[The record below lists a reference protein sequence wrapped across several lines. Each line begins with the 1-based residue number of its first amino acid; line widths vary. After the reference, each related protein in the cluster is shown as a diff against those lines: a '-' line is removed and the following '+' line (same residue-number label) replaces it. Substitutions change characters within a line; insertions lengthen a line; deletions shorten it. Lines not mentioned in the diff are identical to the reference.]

1 MAEIAATP
9 SGMRWGG
16 RFRRLSQ
23 SGQFALSGGL
33 VMLAAMLM
41 SGMVISGIAA
51 RATVDSTA
59 ASSAL
64 FLDSL
69 LSPLVQGLAH
79 KDTVDPDEIAQ
90 IDGLLKDGAFADRFA
105 HVEIWKGDGLVAYST
120 TSDLIGGRFPPPA
133 GLVSA
138 LEGEV
143 AAQYTDLN
151 AGEHTIREFATE
163 YLEIYVPLREHHSG
177 RIIAVVEI
185 HEMTQPLKRKLL
197 WVRVQT
203 WLVVSGAT
211 LLIGLALFGIVSR
224 SGRLIGEQQVAL
236 RNRLEEIERVSDQN
250 RRLRERVQA
259 ASSRLAEL
267 NERYLRNVG
276 AELHDGPA
284 QLVGLAALKVEQVRR
299 ADGKREREAA
309 LEGIETVL
317 GDALRD
323 MRVIARGLMLP
334 EIAELSLRETVRH
347 AARAHE
353 QRTAT
358 KVAVSCP
365 DIACGIPQAVQ
376 ICVYRFVQEGL
387 NNAYRHAGGHG
398 QAVECRLDGD
408 VLAVRV
414 RDAGGEPTAGSE
426 RNGGGLGL
434 TGLRERVVSLGGTF
448 HTSRGPRGTAME
460 MSIALGEGGGA

>member
-1 MAEIAATP
+1 MTEIAAISPET
-9 SGMRWGG
+9 RREG
-16 RFRRLSQ
+16 RFRGLSQ

-41 SGMVISGIAA
+41 SGMVISGIAS

-69 LSPLVQGLAH
+69 LSPLVQDLAQ
-79 KDTVDPDEIAQ
+79 KDTVDPGDGVL
-90 IDGLLKDGAFADRFA
+90 IDGLFRDGAFADRFP
-105 HVEIWKGDGLVAYST
+105 HVEIWKGDGLIAYST
-120 TSDLIGGRFPPPA
+120 TPGLIGGRFPPPA

-143 AAQYTDLN
+143 SAQYTDLS
-151 AGEHTIREFATE
+151 AGEHTIRGFATR

-185 HEMTQPLKRKLL
+185 HEQSLPLKRKLL
-197 WVRVQT
+197 RVRAQT

-211 LLIGLALFGIVSR
+211 LLIGLALLGIVAR
-224 SGRLIGEQQVAL
+224 SGRLIGGQQAAL
-236 RNRLEEIERVSDQN
+236 RNRIGEIERISDQN

-284 QLVGLAALKVEQVRR
+284 QLVGLAALKVEQARR
-299 ADGKREREAA
+299 ARDRRQREAA
-309 LEGIETVL
+309 LRGIETVL

-323 MRVIARGLMLP
+323 MRVIASGLMLP
-334 EIAELSLRETVRH
+334 EIAGLSLCETVRQ
-347 AARAHE
+347 AARTHE

-358 KVAVSCP
+358 TVAVDCS
-365 DIACGIPQAVQ
+365 DIARDIPQAVR
-376 ICVYRFVQEGL
+376 ICAYRFVREGL
-387 NNAYRHAGGHG
+387 NNAYRHAGGNG

-408 VLAVRV
+408 VLAIRV
-414 RDAGGEPTAGSE
+414 VDDGGAPASAPG
-426 RNGGGLGL
+426 RAGGLGL
-434 TGLRERVVSLGGTF
+434 AGLRERVVSLGGAF
-448 HTSRGPRGTAME
+448 RVSRLPRGTAMD
-460 MSIALGEGGGA
+460 MSIALGAGGGA